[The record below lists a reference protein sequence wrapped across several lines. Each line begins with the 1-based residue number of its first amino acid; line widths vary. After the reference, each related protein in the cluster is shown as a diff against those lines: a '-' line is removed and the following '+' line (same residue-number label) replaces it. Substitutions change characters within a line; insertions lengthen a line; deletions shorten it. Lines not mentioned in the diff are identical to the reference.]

1 MKEMRIVGWTPGLS
15 VNIQLRNYIVT
26 KNCDWKQVSISEKE
40 FDELMRSEYPAYYEE
55 FEEKNDEDE
64 TAIEFFYHYGET
76 PKMRRE
82 GTAYI
87 YS

>member
-1 MKEMRIVGWTPGLS
+1 MLNEMRIVGWTPGLS
-15 VNIQLRNYIVT
+15 VNIQRRDFTSRNWDWNQISVT
-26 KNCDWKQVSISEKE
+26 EKE
-40 FDELMRSEYPAYYEE
+40 FDEIMKSEYPEYYEVY
-55 FEEKNDEDE
+55 EEKKDEDE

-87 YS
+87 YA